1 MSMDSLRRYV
11 NTWESIPMLDDVR
24 KDLTVTVSHNQTRH
38 PCVQHYSNSL
48 WPMDGNDIVDV
59 GSGGDRKTQG
69 KD

>member
-1 MSMDSLRRYV
+1 
-11 NTWESIPMLDDVR
+11 MLDDVR